1 MAIIDQMT
9 TAQADR
15 LLASTDPSVST
26 EDRRATRE
34 ALAAELGCSA
44 GTIDR
49 AISTLR
55 KARNQQPEAVTTLA
69 NSLPLLGYTVAWDL
83 DGSEQISY
91 SALSEALIVAG
102 FADYDPGLP
111 SEKANLQRAISA
123 WVKDMRNAS
132 ASSKSDG
139 STKETSLIR
148 KIDDQAL
155 QSTTWAV
162 LLERAD
168 LVDMALD
175 HQTTIRVSLEKTSK
189 AEREAGK
196 RSAMSVSASARGSV
210 LQQQS
215 EAMTQQLVQYWQ
227 RYQDTYTVGSLS
239 GLLTTLVKAMRGSS
253 LRSGGGMYVVPA
265 SEHEALA
272 RLQQFVQSL
281 PGSNMLLLLP
291 IVDDEAARVQL
302 ANGLYKSL
310 VNELDVLANDMQRLE
325 TGKPRGARALEDRI
339 AGFMAVK
346 EKAQQFSSAMAD
358 RIADIDAR
366 VQTLT
371 SAARAMLD
379 APEQQPEEQPASED
393 APASEE
399 QQQLETTDPSVA
411 AWHEEAQTPAAPV
424 LENKPGKRS
433 RIKKAQIA

>member
-1 MAIIDQMT
+1 
-9 TAQADR
+9 
-15 LLASTDPSVST
+15 
-26 EDRRATRE
+26 
-34 ALAAELGCSA
+34 
-44 GTIDR
+44 
-49 AISTLR
+49 
-55 KARNQQPEAVTTLA
+55 
-69 NSLPLLGYTVAWDL
+69 
-83 DGSEQISY
+83 
-91 SALSEALIVAG
+91 
-102 FADYDPGLP
+102 
-111 SEKANLQRAISA
+111 
-123 WVKDMRNAS
+123 
-132 ASSKSDG
+132 
-139 STKETSLIR
+139 
-148 KIDDQAL
+148 
-155 QSTTWAV
+155 
-162 LLERAD
+162 
-168 LVDMALD
+168 MALD

-215 EAMTQQLVQYWQ
+215 EAMTQQLAAYWQ
-227 RYQDTYTVGSLS
+227 QYQDTYTVGSLS

-325 TGKPRGARALEDRI
+325 ASKPRGARALEDRI

-366 VQTLT
+366 VQALT

-379 APEQQPEEQPASED
+379 APEQPEQPASED

-411 AWHEEAQTPAAPV
+411 TWHEEAQTPVAPV

>member
-15 LLASTDPSVST
+15 LLASADLSVST

-55 KARNQQPEAVTTLA
+55 KVRNQQPEAVTTLA

-102 FADYDPGLP
+102 FADFDPGLP

-123 WVKDMRNAS
+123 WVKDMRS

-155 QSTTWAV
+155 QYTTWAV

-168 LVDMALD
+168 LAEMALD

-196 RSAMSVSASARGSV
+196 CSAMSVSASARGSV

-325 TGKPRGARALEDRI
+325 ASKPRGARALEDRI

-366 VQTLT
+366 VSELT
-371 SAARAMLD
+371 AAARAMLD
-379 APEQQPEEQPASED
+379 APEQPEQPASED
-393 APASEE
+393 ASEDAPVLE
-399 QQQLETTDPSVA
+399 EGQQLETTDPSVA

>member
-1 MAIIDQMT
+1 
-9 TAQADR
+9 
-15 LLASTDPSVST
+15 
-26 EDRRATRE
+26 
-34 ALAAELGCSA
+34 
-44 GTIDR
+44 
-49 AISTLR
+49 
-55 KARNQQPEAVTTLA
+55 
-69 NSLPLLGYTVAWDL
+69 
-83 DGSEQISY
+83 
-91 SALSEALIVAG
+91 
-102 FADYDPGLP
+102 
-111 SEKANLQRAISA
+111 
-123 WVKDMRNAS
+123 
-132 ASSKSDG
+132 
-139 STKETSLIR
+139 
-148 KIDDQAL
+148 
-155 QSTTWAV
+155 
-162 LLERAD
+162 
-168 LVDMALD
+168 
-175 HQTTIRVSLEKTSK
+175 
-189 AEREAGK
+189 
-196 RSAMSVSASARGSV
+196 
-210 LQQQS
+210 
-215 EAMTQQLVQYWQ
+215 
-227 RYQDTYTVGSLS
+227 
-239 GLLTTLVKAMRGSS
+239 
-253 LRSGGGMYVVPA
+253 
-265 SEHEALA
+265 
-272 RLQQFVQSL
+272 
-281 PGSNMLLLLP
+281 MLLLLP